1 VAPVLDV
8 VYVSEEKEKVVPLV
22 SNIMY
27 YITPYLKNRGN
38 HNTPSFRAC
47 SHLLSNISGYQ
58 YTRKAWRKDAFE
70 LLLDPTFFQ
79 MDSEC
84 FGHWKTIVD
93 HLMTHDKNTFR
104 EFLAKM
110 SVTQSSGA
118 LKLFSSKD
126 QEIEQRANL
135 VKRLAFI
142 LFCSERDQYQ
152 KYMSEIQEK
161 LIESHRLSASPLVQ
175 AQVLL
180 CFRVIILRMSAH
192 HLTSL
197 WPFIY
202 TEMVCFLI
210 NIFAIECYILCFILC
225 FISFKCFYTS
235 KWN

>member
-1 VAPVLDV
+1 MIYPQFVAPVLDV

-22 SNIMY
+22 ANIMY
-27 YITPYLKNRGN
+27 YIVPYLKNRTK
-38 HNTPSFRAC
+38 HNAPSFRAC

-58 YTRKAWRKDAFE
+58 YTRKAWKKDAFE
-70 LLLDPTFFQ
+70 LLIDSTFFQ

-84 FGHWKTIVD
+84 FTHWKIIVD

-104 EFLAKM
+104 EFLTRM
-110 SVTQSSGA
+110 SVTQTSGA

-126 QEIEQRANL
+126 QEIEQRAHL

-142 LFCSERDQYQ
+142 LFCSEKDQYQ

-161 LIESHRLSASPLVQ
+161 LIESHRLSQSPLVQ

-202 TEMVCFLI
+202 TEMVCQSK
-210 NIFAIECYILCFILC
+210 ILLNRTKP
-225 FISFKCFYTS
+225 ISH
-235 KWN
+235 

>member
-1 VAPVLDV
+1 
-8 VYVSEEKEKVVPLV
+8 
-22 SNIMY
+22 MY
-27 YITPYLKNRGN
+27 YITPYLKNHSKDN
-38 HNTPSFRAC
+38 SPSFRAC

-70 LLLDPTFFQ
+70 LLLDSSFFQ
-79 MDSEC
+79 IDSEC
-84 FGHWKTIVD
+84 FSHWKTIVD
-93 HLMTHDKNTFR
+93 HLMTHDKTTFR
-104 EFLAKM
+104 DFLSRM
-110 SVTQSSGA
+110 SINQSGSA
-118 LKLFSSKD
+118 LKIFSSKD
-126 QEIEQRANL
+126 QEIEQRAHL

-161 LIESHRLSASPLVQ
+161 LIESLRVSASPLVQ

-202 TEMVCFLI
+202 TEMV
-210 NIFAIECYILCFILC
+210 
-225 FISFKCFYTS
+225 S
-235 KWN
+235 

>member
-1 VAPVLDV
+1 M
-8 VYVSEEKEKVVPLV
+8 VPLV

-27 YITPYLKNRGN
+27 YIVPYLKNRTK
-38 HNTPSFRAC
+38 HNAPSFRAC
-47 SHLLSNISGYQ
+47 SLLLSNISGYQ

-79 MDSEC
+79 TDTDC
-84 FGHWKTIVD
+84 FVHWKTIVD

-104 EFLAKM
+104 EFLTRM

-126 QEIEQRANL
+126 QEIEQRALL

-142 LFCSERDQYQ
+142 LFCSEKDQYQ
-152 KYMSEIQEK
+152 KYVPDIQEK
-161 LIESHRLSASPLVQ
+161 LIESHRLGQSPLVQ

-202 TEMVCFLI
+202 TEMVCPS
-210 NIFAIECYILCFILC
+210 IL
-225 FISFKCFYTS
+225 SFV
-235 KWN
+235 